1 MEFYSLKN
9 QRFKVVI
16 ILVCSI
22 YRLKK
27 KMFCTNELSAAIK
40 YSQGICR
47 YIHSRTTEIL
57 QGVYEF
63 LLIL

>member
-27 KMFCTNELSAAIK
+27 MFCTNELYAVIK
-40 YSQGICR
+40 YSPRISR
-47 YIHSRTTEIL
+47 YIYSRTTEIL
-57 QGVYEF
+57 QGVYKF
-63 LLIL
+63 LLKL

>member
-27 KMFCTNELSAAIK
+27 KCFVQMNCLQPLNIHRVSVDIFIPELQK
-40 YSQGICR
+40 YFK
-47 YIHSRTTEIL
+47 
-57 QGVYEF
+57 EF
-63 LLIL
+63 MNSY